1 MNQQNKNVIVKGF
14 EEKQNGDFST
24 KAVAAYHGYDANMI
38 NDNNCQSS
46 TTNDMNEKRNFFYVM
61 LSFHNR
67 LLYTIMNCCQ
77 FFLCLNENNV
87 SQKCKKNDVECFFL

>member
-14 EEKQNGDFST
+14 EEKQNGDYST

-38 NDNNCQSS
+38 NDNNCQS
-46 TTNDMNEKRNFFYVM
+46 TTNDMNEKKKFFHVM

-67 LLYTIMNCCQ
+67 LLYTIMNCQ
-77 FFLCLNENNV
+77 FFCV
-87 SQKCKKNDVECFFL
+87 